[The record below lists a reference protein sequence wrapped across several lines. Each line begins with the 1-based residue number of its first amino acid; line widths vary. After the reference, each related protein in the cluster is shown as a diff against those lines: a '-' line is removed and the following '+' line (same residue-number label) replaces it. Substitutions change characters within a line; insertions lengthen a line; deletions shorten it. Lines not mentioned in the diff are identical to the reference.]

1 MHPVITAILA
11 VSLFAGRMVSADPAV
26 PAAVQLA
33 VFAKVWTLDRTFP
46 DPDHVTMA
54 VLYQSGNP
62 ASDAV
67 RDEIAT
73 AKASIAGLR
82 CVFVDL
88 DRREPVA
95 SRIPTGVSV
104 LYIAPLRG
112 YNLGALTRL
121 ARNRGIRTVTGVR
134 EYVDAGVAVGL
145 AVRNDRPLIL
155 INLAASRAEGSEYSS
170 QLLRLARI
178 VGEEVVR

>member
-1 MHPVITAILA
+1 MRSVITAILVA
-11 VSLFAGRMVSADPAV
+11 LLFAGPVFPADPVV
-26 PAAVQLA
+26 PVAVQLA

-46 DPDHVTMA
+46 SPGRVTMA

-67 RDEIAT
+67 RDDIETAT
-73 AKASIAGLR
+73 ASIPGLR
-82 CVFVDL
+82 CVFIDL
-88 DRREPVA
+88 DRSEVVA
-95 SRIPTGVSV
+95 TRIQPDVSV
-104 LYIAPLRG
+104 IYVAPLRG
-112 YNLGALTRL
+112 YDIGELTRL
-121 ARNRGIRTVTGVR
+121 ARIRGIRTMTGVR

-170 QLLRLARI
+170 QLLKLARI
-178 VGEEVVR
+178 VGEEAAR